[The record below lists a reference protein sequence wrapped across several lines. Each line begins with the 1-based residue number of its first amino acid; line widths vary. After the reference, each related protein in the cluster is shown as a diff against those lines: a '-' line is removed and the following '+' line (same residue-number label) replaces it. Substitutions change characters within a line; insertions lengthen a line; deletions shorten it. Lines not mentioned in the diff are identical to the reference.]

1 MAAKALGAWAFV
13 PWLPAPRWLSA
24 LVCAAVL
31 LGAGRPAQAWVCSRV
46 ADNYG
51 DSSGPGLVWP
61 SRTID
66 YVFNAKGTS
75 KLDTDA
81 AKAAINRDFA
91 TWSSSTLRSD
101 EPQHCAGVIDTSVTS
116 ATATDLALTQVSPDT
131 TQSSVGYN
139 YLEPDHNEN
148 VILFRDDNWRYPLSG
163 PPADII
169 AMTTLTYNVITG
181 AILDADIEFNTAT
194 FDFTTDDDNVVYDV
208 QNTAAHE
215 VGHLLGFAH
224 SLDQNATMYSSANQG
239 ETTKRALSCDDA
251 TILWYRYPAGD
262 ATQSCK
268 LGQVSK
274 LCGNCA
280 HAGGLA
286 YTANLKVVEA
296 HDGQGGC
303 SCHSLDAGGALGLV
317 ALGLVCAG
325 RRRRARL

>member
-1 MAAKALGAWAFV
+1 LAIASFGGL
-13 PWLPAPRWLSA
+13 
-24 LVCAAVL
+24 
-31 LGAGRPAQAWVCSRV
+31 RPAHAWVCSRV

-51 DSSGPGLVWP
+51 NSSGAGLVWAD
-61 SRTID
+61 RTVS
-66 YVFNAKGTS
+66 YVFNDQGTG
-75 KLDTDA
+75 KLDNGA
-81 AKAAINRDFA
+81 AQSAIDNAFA
-91 TWSSSTLRSD
+91 TWSQSTLRDS
-101 EPQHCAGVIDTSVTS
+101 EPADCTGLIDTSVVS
-116 ATATDLALTQVSPDT
+116 ATATDMVFNRISPDT

-139 YLEPDHNEN
+139 YLEPERNEN
-148 VILFRDDNWRYPLSG
+148 VILFRDDTWRYPLSG

-194 FDFTTDDDNVVYDV
+194 FDFTTGDDAVVYDV
-208 QNTAAHE
+208 QNTATHE

-224 SLDQNATMYSSANQG
+224 SLDQNATMYSSADKG

-251 TILWYRYPAGD
+251 TILWYRYPAG
-262 ATQSCK
+262 AETNSCK

-286 YTANLKVVEA
+286 YSAKLRVLET

-317 ALGLVCAG
+317 ALSLASIG
-325 RRRRARL
+325 RIRRQRRV